1 MFSLILSQLNVLV
14 DCFAHRDFDVRGAD
28 HRLRVIGGYLSGRRF
43 RVPPG
48 EVRPTSDRVRESLF
62 GRLGDLDG
70 VRVLD
75 LYAGSGAL
83 GIEAISRGAVEATFV
98 EQDARTL
105 GVLRANLAELGIDS
119 IASVV
124 AGDVPV
130 AVRRLGRAEER
141 FDLVLID
148 PPYASEEPTRAFEA
162 LIGSEILLPG
172 AMVVLERDRRHP
184 SPHAEGLSA
193 LDERRYG
200 DTVVSRFIAGQTE

>member
-1 MFSLILSQLNVLV
+1 VG
-14 DCFAHRDFDVRGAD
+14 GAD

-62 GRLGDLDG
+62 GRLGELDG

-83 GIEAISRGAVEATFV
+83 GIEAISRGAADATFV
-98 EQDARTL
+98 EQDARAL
-105 GVLRANLAELGIDS
+105 KVLRTNLAELGIDS
-119 IASVV
+119 ITSVV
-124 AGDVPV
+124 AGDVS
-130 AVRRLGRAEER
+130 AAIRRLGRAKQR

-148 PPYASEEPTRAFEA
+148 PPYASEEPARAFEA
-162 LIGSEILLPG
+162 LIGSTILAPG

-200 DTVVSRFIAGQTE
+200 ETVVARFIAGQIE